1 MNPNLAVKQLLDAT
15 PAVAAALPGGI
26 HLIDIG
32 LQTTPAA
39 YLDGMLQAA
48 LRIRQETA
56 TPFGPA
62 SENPFSGRQQWRTPL
77 ALYFVHEF
85 DYAPLRTA
93 EQAVL
98 TVLNSTA
105 VVPGLAGVGRILLA
119 DYIPEVPNDSIQR
132 AGSVMRFYVFHEPL
146 IA

>member
-93 EQAVL
+93 EAAVL
-98 TVLNSTA
+98 AVLQEA
-105 VVPGLAGVGRILLA
+105 VIPGLAGVGRSQFA

>member
-15 PAVAAALPGGI
+15 PAVVAALPGGV
-26 HLIDIG
+26 HLVDIG
-32 LQTTPAA
+32 PQSTPAA
-39 YLDGMLQAA
+39 YANGMLLASI
-48 LRIRQETA
+48 RIRQETS
-56 TPFGPA
+56 TPYGPA

-85 DYAPLRTA
+85 DYALIRAA

-105 VVPGLAGVGRILLA
+105 VVPGLAGVGRILLS
-119 DYIPEVPNDSIQR
+119 DYVPEVPNDAIQR
-132 AGSVMRFYVFHEPL
+132 AGSLMRFYVYHEPV